1 MKRKIL
7 LKIIALAAAAALVFS
22 FAGLFASAQEAL
34 PFDNSQFF
42 EQGDYSIHYRV
53 FEAPGQEKGR
63 ILFLHGFMVSTY
75 SWENMTAEMTQ
86 AGYDCVLAD
95 LPGFGYSSR
104 ETAATQVIP
113 REELMVSLMQ
123 SIAPLDSW
131 IVAGHSMGGGVAMN
145 LAVEHPELRALL
157 LYCPAPNTQFP
168 PLLKPFV
175 TSRLMA
181 MIYTLFFKIA
191 VSAPKFVARLVI
203 GYIAQ
208 DIPFGLQYDPAAVT
222 APLQI
227 EGSGAGITYMSAN
240 TTPTDMAALA
250 GIAMPVLL
258 IQGEKD
264 IVLSKTMVAETNA
277 ALPQAEL
284 HILAGGGHM
293 LNENK
298 AVEAA
303 AMTIAFLDARL

>member
-1 MKRKIL
+1 MKRMIWMKIT
-7 LKIIALAAAAALVFS
+7 ALAAAAALVLS
-22 FAGLFASAQEAL
+22 FAGLFASAQEVL

-63 ILFLHGFMVSTY
+63 ILFMHGFMVSTY
-75 SWENMTAEMTQ
+75 SWERMAADMTQ

-104 ETAATQVIP
+104 ENADTQVIP
-113 REELMVSLMQ
+113 REELMVSLME

-131 IVAGHSMGGGVAMN
+131 MVAGHSMGGGVAMN
-145 LAVEHPELRALL
+145 LAVTHPELRALL

-168 PLLKPFV
+168 PLLKPLV

-191 VSAPKFVARLVI
+191 ALAPRFIAGLAI

-208 DIPFGLQYDPAAVT
+208 DMPFGMQYEPAAVT
-222 APLQI
+222 GPLQI
-227 EGSGAGITYMSAN
+227 EGSGEGITYMSAN
-240 TTPTDMAALA
+240 TTPTDLAALA

-264 IVLSKTMVAETNA
+264 IVLQAQMIAEVNA

-284 HILAGGGHM
+284 IVLEGGGHM

-298 AVEAA
+298 AAEAA
-303 AMTIAFLDARL
+303 AITIDFLDRRL

>member
-1 MKRKIL
+1 MKRMILMKIT
-7 LKIIALAAAAALVFS
+7 ALAAAAALVLS

-42 EQGDYSIHYRV
+42 EQGEYSIHYRV
-53 FEAPGQEKGR
+53 FEAPGEEKGR
-63 ILFLHGFMVSTY
+63 ILFLHGFLVSTY
-75 SWENMTAEMTQ
+75 SWERMTAEMTQ

-104 ETAATQVIP
+104 ENADTQAIP

-131 IVAGHSMGGGVAMN
+131 IVAGHSMGGGVALN
-145 LAVEHPELRALL
+145 LAVAHPELRAIL

-168 PLLKPFV
+168 PLLKPLV

-191 VSAPKFVARLVI
+191 ALAPKFIAGLAI

-208 DIPFGLQYDPAAVT
+208 DMPFGLQYEPAAVT
-222 APLQI
+222 DPLQI
-227 EGSGAGITYMSAN
+227 EGSGEGITFMSAN
-240 TTPTDMAALA
+240 TTPTDLAALA

-264 IVLSKTMVAETNA
+264 IVLQAQMIAEVNA

-284 HILAGGGHM
+284 FVLEGGGHM

-298 AVEAA
+298 AAEAA
-303 AMTIAFLDARL
+303 AITIDFLDARL